1 MAGIDVPHVK
11 FAEVMC
17 ERALSTV
24 SGAYYPGLTGVMN
37 TIDSPWG
44 ESTALQAKTAKLIDN
59 AALHNPSM
67 ASVMSKIASPLR
79 DAAAFQPLVT
89 KVLES
94 YKSPALDM
102 ARIGMA
108 GFNVQSFLELQTTAQ
123 DILGRTN
130 KSQWPEPL
138 RLAAEYM
145 EMKFSKL
152 LSEEEALSQLGVF
165 KDIDWV
171 VDVADIE
178 LDELKTG
185 EDLEDFVEEH
195 EEFIEDLVEKF
206 ESDEALRI
214 RAAEVLVEPAI
225 RQLTRREVYI
235 LLISTAEYV
244 ATQLAA
250 LIAFGNLEI
259 MLILFIVA
267 SLRYYNEMCTES
279 EELEAK
285 HQERIDECVDGLASK

>member
-1 MAGIDVPHVK
+1 MCTKGFLAGIDVPHVK

-185 EDLEDFVEEH
+185 EDLED
-195 EEFIEDLVEKF
+195 LVEKF

>member
-44 ESTALQAKTAKLIDN
+44 ESTALQAKAAKLIDN
-59 AALHNPSM
+59 VALHNPPM
-67 ASVMSKIASPLR
+67 ASVMSKIASPSG
-79 DAAAFQPLVT
+79 DTAAFQPLVT

-94 YKSPALDM
+94 YKPPALDM
-102 ARIGMA
+102 AKIGIA
-108 GFNVQSFLELQTTAQ
+108 GLNVQSFLESQITAQ

-130 KSQWPEPL
+130 MSQWSEPL
-138 RLAAEYM
+138 RLAVEYM
-145 EMKFSKL
+145 EMKFPKL
-152 LSEEEALSQLGVF
+152 LSEEEALSRLGIF

-171 VDVADIE
+171 VDVAGIE
-178 LDELKTG
+178 FDELKTG

-214 RAAEVLVEPAI
+214 RAAEIFVGSAI
-225 RQLTRREVYI
+225 WQLTWREVYT

-250 LIAFGNLEI
+250 LITFGNLEI
-259 MLILFIVA
+259 TLILFIVA
-267 SLRYYNEMCTES
+267 SLRYYNEMCAKS

-285 HQERIDECVDGLASK
+285 HQERINECVDGLASK